1 MADFSYEVGGVN
13 SPITPQQPVQD
24 NSRAVG
30 LEFLGNA
37 INTLGNAAGDFIQI
51 RDKRIE
57 AEQEGIK
64 NQALASFS
72 ADQLRIVDA
81 VESGAYGSSEGRM
94 RMRKNLSQYIA
105 NNPAASAEITKL
117 HNSLIKSSGLG
128 NVITEGTQEEI
139 QMRAVEDQALRA
151 GWIYPTM
158 SADQKQAGIQ
168 AFFRFNQATT
178 QLEYVTKQA
187 QAQSAQIGVTNAQ
200 LTTAQK
206 RQSLATGV
214 MNQKIT
220 SLNLSMKENQV
231 ASRNA
236 LSGVQGSLAT
246 KTANDLEAI
255 RVDLDAGKID
265 RETAVRMANQKI
277 FEVEQFG
284 AQIGASAG
292 ADYVNAL
299 STPMRNMAQNYV
311 DYLSGKTTLETLN
324 NQTNINTATVTA
336 QMGADPELAKYIA
349 TNKLLPQATI
359 LVQDKVNTAIID
371 FFKRGDAQKPIDLV
385 PDFDEDKVQMSDY
398 LSALKDNAAAVNS
411 GNLSGPQGQ
420 PAIDSLNTHFE
431 QVVKGIS
438 VYQGAADN
446 ASQYSH
452 VIDFLADTQVNKYS
466 VSKGGIANAD
476 SSSQALDVLTYQY
489 ENSLIPLIKEEW
501 QNATLQGQWV
511 TSPDRGRMVQGEAPV
526 GKYIYPEFT
535 GSGILF
541 KGSGDVQVTRKV
553 KELNKKVAP
562 LLNKMIRAQATLEGT
577 SDFKAIYERDYAEQL
592 FGKGE
597 VDEGQK

>member
-24 NSRAVG
+24 TSRAVG

-206 RQSLATGV
+206 RQSLATGAI
-214 MNQKIT
+214 NQQT
-220 SLNLSMKENQV
+220 AALNLNVKQNQV
-231 ASRNA
+231 AARDA
-236 LSGVQGSLAT
+236 LAGVQGSLSQ
-246 KTANDLEAI
+246 KIGNDLEAI
-255 RVDLDAGKID
+255 RVEQAAGRID
-265 RETAVRMANQKI
+265 RDTAVRMANQKI
-277 FEVEQFG
+277 FEIEQFG

-324 NQTNINTATVTA
+324 NENSINTATITA
-336 QMGADPELAKYIA
+336 QMGQDPQTASLIA
-349 TNKLLPQATI
+349 VGKLFPNAQVL
-359 LVQDKVNTAIID
+359 LQDKINKVVID
-371 FFKRGDAQKPIDLV
+371 LYQRAEASKPIDLI
-385 PDFDEDKVQMSDY
+385 PDFDEDKVQMTDY
-398 LSALKDNAAAVNS
+398 LSILKDNASAYNA
-411 GNLSGPQGQ
+411 GNVSGPKGQ
-420 PAIDSLNTHFE
+420 PIIDSLNNHFE

-452 VIDFLADTQVNKYS
+452 VIDFLADTQVNKYA
-466 VSKGGIANAD
+466 VGKGGIANAD
-476 SSSQALDVLTYQY
+476 SASQALDVLTYQY
-489 ENSLIPLIKEEW
+489 ENSLVPLIKEEW
-501 QNATLQGQWV
+501 EKATLSGQWV

-526 GKYIYPEFT
+526 GKFIYPEFT
-535 GSGILF
+535 GSGVLF
-541 KGSGDVQVTRKV
+541 KGSGDAAINRKV

-562 LLNKMIRAQATLEGT
+562 LLNKMIRAQGTLEGT
-577 SDFKAIYERDYAEQL
+577 SDFKSIYERDYAEQL
-592 FGKGE
+592 FGKGK